1 MQDHGRRQRG
11 EDVVKRVQDHRC
23 RARGGDDEVGDAA
36 ELKGHEAAATVVL
49 GGKVMAADVSEI
61 ADALQ
66 VADDRQPPWR

>member
-1 MQDHGRRQRG
+1 MQDLGRRPRG
-11 EDVVKRVQDHRC
+11 EDVVKRVQDRRRC
-23 RARGGDDEVGDAA
+23 ARRGADEVGDAA
-36 ELKGHEAAATVVL
+36 ELKEHEAAATVVL